1 MNIKNKSMRTII
13 AGSRD
18 IASQDLVFD
27 AIESAMEEGFDISE
41 VVSGT
46 ADGVDSI
53 GEKWADEK
61 DIAVERFPYENY
73 LEGNPN
79 DIAPLIRNAKMAEYA
94 DQAIIVWDGESKGT
108 KDMISKAQEKD
119 LDLYVERTDMRNID
133 EF

>member
-1 MNIKNKSMRTII
+1 MKTII

-61 DIAVERFPYENY
+61 DIEVERFPYKNY

-79 DIAPLIRNAKMAEYA
+79 DIAPLIRNTKMAEYA

-108 KDMISKAQEKD
+108 EDMISKAQEKD